1 MILACSFLVCMILVY
16 QVTLSSI
23 LYYLSTG
30 SISLKA
36 FITFVYLFPLG
47 FVLGLPL
54 PMAIRLIKLFDM
66 AEIIPWMLAVNGA
79 SSVFGSSMT
88 VVLAMTFGY
97 GDAVLA
103 AATCYG
109 IVFIASYLISTE
121 VRKTSLISQES
132 SI

>member
-1 MILACSFLVCMILVY
+1 
-16 QVTLSSI
+16 
-23 LYYLSTG
+23 
-30 SISLKA
+30 
-36 FITFVYLFPLG
+36 
-47 FVLGLPL
+47 
-54 PMAIRLIKLFDM
+54 LIKLFDM

-97 GDAVLA
+97 GEAVLA

-109 IVFIASYLISTE
+109 IVFIASYLISME
-121 VRKTSLISQES
+121 VRQTSLTSQES